1 MLGLGSALAMG
12 APAPARAASG
22 GAKFVVFNLRGG
34 LDGLACVAP
43 YGDRNLAP
51 LRSALMAPAV
61 GMPGGMLDLGGFFGL
76 HPAMPNLHAM
86 YMAGEAAMVHA
97 VGNIELTRSHFDGQ
111 DCLQSGA
118 EALLTSG
125 WLNRAMAIVPGS
137 GSMQSGIAMASCQP
151 LMVQGRT
158 ITAGWAPDHLP
169 EAGSGFVSTLTSL
182 LAGDPLLGP
191 AYAAGYQDRGVFD
204 AALKASPMPAGLTAL
219 QQLAWAAGTFLALPN
234 GPTIAAIETDS
245 FDTHAFQVTRLTTAL
260 TDLDNALLLLK
271 TALGTAW
278 ANTVVMTVTEF
289 GRTAAANGNASLG
302 TDHGT
307 AFAVLLAGGAVA
319 GGQVIASWPGLS
331 ASQLYEGRDLAP
343 TIDIRSVAMGIMQ
356 PHLGLSSAAMASI
369 FPGVSVGAMTGL
381 VTR

>member
-1 MLGLGSALAMG
+1 
-12 APAPARAASG
+12 
-22 GAKFVVFNLRGG
+22 
-34 LDGLACVAP
+34 
-43 YGDRNLAP
+43 
-51 LRSALMAPAV
+51 
-61 GMPGGMLDLGGFFGL
+61 
-76 HPAMPNLHAM
+76 
-86 YMAGEAAMVHA
+86 
-97 VGNIELTRSHFDGQ
+97 
-111 DCLQSGA
+111 
-118 EALLTSG
+118 
-125 WLNRAMAIVPGS
+125 
-137 GSMQSGIAMASCQP
+137 
-151 LMVQGRT
+151 
-158 ITAGWAPDHLP
+158 
-169 EAGSGFVSTLTSL
+169 
-182 LAGDPLLGP
+182 
-191 AYAAGYQDRGVFD
+191 
-204 AALKASPMPAGLTAL
+204 
-219 QQLAWAAGTFLALPN
+219 
-234 GPTIAAIETDS
+234 
-245 FDTHAFQVTRLTTAL
+245 VTRLTTAL